1 MCSSHATVRG
11 LLHEAPDAER
21 VVVVDNEA
29 SPEHLSRATT
39 EAVDVMLVIAEPYFK
54 SLETARRYC
63 VMGKQLGIPRVTVV
77 ANKVRDENDAG
88 AIEGFCESNDLELFA
103 QIPFDP
109 MLGEAERAGVAPV
122 DHDASA
128 PSIQAVSSLVDR
140 VLAVEPVG
148 ARG

>member
-77 ANKVRDENDAG
+77 ANKVRDENDAA
-88 AIEGFCESNDLELFA
+88 AIEGFCESNGLDLFA
-103 QIPFDP
+103 QVPFDP
-109 MLGEAERAGVAPV
+109 MLAEAERAGAAPI
-122 DHDASA
+122 DHAPSA
-128 PSIQAVSSLVDR
+128 PSVRAIADLVDK
-140 VLAVEPVG
+140 VLATEPLLATG
-148 ARG
+148 